1 MPEKTLLRS
10 SRMCKKDAMERLPFV
25 RIDKYFA
32 LAYLLLLLAPS
43 TLRAGNAA
51 WSNNSA
57 SADLTIA
64 ASVDLAVAQTA
75 TRNSPSTEVVHQ
87 LRIYEIFDGNKKA
100 FHERFRDH
108 AMRIMARHGFN
119 IVATWESHYRERTE
133 FIYLLEWP
141 DKETMKN
148 QWAVFMADKE
158 WIDIKKKTGEVNGP
172 LVGEIED
179 RTLEPTDYSPRRR
192 LTK

>member
-1 MPEKTLLRS
+1 
-10 SRMCKKDAMERLPFV
+10 MCRKDAMKRLPFV
-25 RIDKYFA
+25 RIDRYFA
-32 LAYLLLLLAPS
+32 LACLLLLLAPS

-57 SADLTIA
+57 SGDLTIA

-75 TRNSPSTEVVHQ
+75 TRNSPSNDVVHQ
-87 LRIYEIFDGNKKA
+87 LRIYQIFDGNKKA

-119 IVATWESHYRERTE
+119 IVATWESHYGERTE

-148 QWAVFMADKE
+148 QWAKFMADKE

>member
-1 MPEKTLLRS
+1 
-10 SRMCKKDAMERLPFV
+10 MCRKDAMKRLPFV
-25 RIDKYFA
+25 RIDRYFA
-32 LAYLLLLLAPS
+32 LACLLLLLAPS

-51 WSNNSA
+51 EQRR
-57 SADLTIA
+57 DLTIA

-75 TRNSPSTEVVHQ
+75 TRNSPSNDVVHQ

-119 IVATWESHYRERTE
+119 IVATWESHYGERTE

-148 QWAVFMADKE
+148 QWAKFMADKE
-158 WIDIKKKTGEVNGP
+158 WIDIKKKTGEVSGP